1 MRQTTLISQINEVIP
16 GTTDF
21 NVNVTYNDET
31 ITVIAGNDFLQY
43 LALNYWEWSFFSQG
57 DTAAAWYSYLLAA
70 FNLYM
75 AEMSD
80 SYDRIYAA
88 LMKSYDPAANYSR
101 DEQQSHK
108 NTRTLL
114 HGKTATTTY
123 TNYQSEVSYA
133 SNVSA
138 DITTFDD
145 TNLRNKDKTSKEG
158 KDTTTLSGSV
168 AVANT
173 GTDTTTDTGLLA
185 DNERKVTG
193 LQRSSAAANLTE
205 EINMRL
211 HNDFLDIVL
220 QGFAD
225 RYLFLLA

>member
-1 MRQTTLISQINEVIP
+1 MRQTTQISQINEVIP

-21 NVNVTYNDET
+21 NVNVTYNDES

-145 TNLRNKDKTSKEG
+145 TNLRNKDKTSKGG

>member
-1 MRQTTLISQINEVIP
+1 MRQTTQINQINTIIP
-16 GTTDF
+16 GPTDF

-31 ITVIAGNDFLQY
+31 ITVITGNDFLQY
-43 LALNYWEWSFFSQG
+43 LALHYWEWSFFSQG
-57 DTAAAWYSYLLAA
+57 DSAAAWYSYLLAA

-80 SYDRIYAA
+80 SYDRIYAT

-123 TNYQSEVSYA
+123 TNYQSETAYA
-133 SNVSA
+133 SNVSS
-138 DITTFDD
+138 DVTTFDD
-145 TNLRNKDKTSKEG
+145 TFLRNKDKTTKGG

-168 AVANT
+168 ATADT

-193 LQRSSAAANLTE
+193 LQRAAAAENIQK
-205 EINMRL
+205 EIDMRL

>member
-1 MRQTTLISQINEVIP
+1 MRQTATIHDVISVVPAEH
-16 GTTDF
+16 DF
-21 NVNVTYNDET
+21 DVNVTYEGST
-31 ITVIAGNDFLQY
+31 VTVIEGGTFLQY
-43 LALNYWEWSFFSQG
+43 LAIMFDEWSFFCYG
-57 DTAAAWYSYLLAA
+57 NDAAAWYSYLL
-70 FNLYM
+70 NQYNMYM

-88 LMKSYDPAANYSR
+88 LMQAYDPTANYSR

-108 NTRTLL
+108 NTRTLQ

-133 SNVSA
+133 SNVTA
-138 DITTFDD
+138 DVTTFDD
-145 TNLRNKDKTSKEG
+145 TTLTPKDKTSKGG
-158 KDTTTLSGSV
+158 KDTTTVSGSV

-185 DNERKVTG
+185 DNVRKVTG

>member
-1 MRQTTLISQINEVIP
+1 MRQTTQISQINEVIP

-21 NVNVTYNDET
+21 NVNVTYNGTT
-31 ITVIAGNDFLQY
+31 ITVITGNDFLQY
-43 LALNYWEWSFFSQG
+43 LALQYWEWSFFSQG
-57 DTAAAWYSYLLAA
+57 DTAAAWYSCLLAA

-145 TNLRNKDKTSKEG
+145 TNLRNKDKTSKGG

-193 LQRSSAAANLTE
+193 LQRAAAASNIQQ
-205 EINMRL
+205 EIDMRL
-211 HNDFLDIVL
+211 HSDFLDIVL

>member
-1 MRQTTLISQINEVIP
+1 MRQTTQIYQILDVVP
-16 GTTDF
+16 GQGDF
-21 NVNVTYNDET
+21 DVKVTYEGST
-31 ITVIAGNDFLQY
+31 VTVISGGDFLQY
-43 LALNYWEWSFFSQG
+43 LALHYYEWSFFSKG
-57 DTAAAWYSYLLAA
+57 DDDATKYTYLRMA
-70 FNLYM
+70 FDMYM
-75 AEMSD
+75 TEMSD

-88 LMKSYDPAANYSR
+88 LMQAYDPTANYSR

-108 NTRTLL
+108 NTRTLQ

-133 SNVSA
+133 SNVTA
-138 DITTFDD
+138 DVTTFDD
-145 TNLRNKDKTSKEG
+145 TTLRNKDKTSKGG
-158 KDTTTLSGSV
+158 KDTTTVSGSV

-185 DNERKVTG
+185 DNVRKVTG

>member
-1 MRQTTLISQINEVIP
+1 MRQTTQISQIHEVVP
-16 GTTDF
+16 GPTDF

-31 ITVIAGNDFLQY
+31 ITVITGNDFLQY
-43 LALNYWEWSFFSQG
+43 LALQYWEWSFFSQG
-57 DTAAAWYSYLLAA
+57 DTAADWYTYLLAA
-70 FNLYM
+70 FNLFM

-80 SYDRIYAA
+80 SYNRIYAA
-88 LMKSYDPAANYSR
+88 LMKTYDPAANYSR

-114 HGKTATTTY
+114 HGNMKTTSY
-123 TNYQSEVSYA
+123 DNYQSEISYA

-138 DITTFDD
+138 DVTTFDD
-145 TNLRNKDKTSKEG
+145 TNLRNKDKTSKGG
-158 KDTTTLSGSV
+158 KDTTTLNGSV
-168 AVANT
+168 STADT

-193 LQRSSAAANLTE
+193 LQRAAAAENIQKELD
-205 EINMRL
+205 MRL

>member
-1 MRQTTLISQINEVIP
+1 MRQTTQISQINEVIP

-133 SNVSA
+133 SNVTS
-138 DITTFDD
+138 DVTTFDD
-145 TNLRNKDKTSKEG
+145 TTLTPKDKTSKGG
-158 KDTTTLSGSV
+158 KDTTTVSGSV

-211 HNDFLDIVL
+211 HSDFLDIVL

>member
-1 MRQTTLISQINEVIP
+1 MRQTTQISQIHEVVP
-16 GTTDF
+16 GATDF
-21 NVNVTYNDET
+21 NVNVTYNGET
-31 ITVIAGNDFLQY
+31 ITVIIGNDFLQY
-43 LALNYWEWSFFSQG
+43 LALQYWEWSFFSQG
-57 DTAAAWYSYLLAA
+57 DTAADWYTYLLAA

-80 SYDRIYAA
+80 NYDRIYAA

-114 HGKTATTTY
+114 HGNMKTTSY
-123 TNYQSEVSYA
+123 DNYQSETSYA
-133 SNVSA
+133 SNVSS
-138 DITTFDD
+138 DVTTFDD
-145 TNLRNKDKTSKEG
+145 TALRNKDKTSKGG

-168 AVANT
+168 ATAYT

-193 LQRSSAAANLTE
+193 LQRAAAAENIQKELD
-205 EINMRL
+205 MRL

>member
-1 MRQTTLISQINEVIP
+1 MRQTTQISQILDVVP
-16 GTTDF
+16 GEHDF
-21 NVNVTYNDET
+21 DVNVTYEGDT
-31 ITVIAGNDFLQY
+31 VTVISGGDFLQY
-43 LALNYWEWSFFSQG
+43 LALLYYEWSFFSKG
-57 DTAAAWYSYLLAA
+57 DDDTTKYTYLRMA
-70 FNLYM
+70 FDMYM
-75 AEMSD
+75 TEMSD

-88 LMKSYDPAANYSR
+88 LMQAYDPTANYSR

-108 NTRTLL
+108 NTRTLQ

-138 DITTFDD
+138 DVTTFDD
-145 TNLRNKDKTSKEG
+145 TNLRNKDKTSKGG

-185 DNERKVTG
+185 DNVRKVTG

-205 EINMRL
+205 ELQFRL

>member
-1 MRQTTLISQINEVIP
+1 MRQTTQISQINEVIP

-43 LALNYWEWSFFSQG
+43 LTLNYWEWSFFSQG

-75 AEMSD
+75 TEMSD

-123 TNYQSEVSYA
+123 TNYQSETSYA
-133 SNVSA
+133 SNVTS
-138 DITTFDD
+138 DVTTFDD
-145 TNLRNKDKTSKEG
+145 TNLTPRDKTSKGG
-158 KDTTTLSGSV
+158 KDTTTLNGSV
-168 AVANT
+168 LTADT

>member
-1 MRQTTLISQINEVIP
+1 MRQTTQISQIHEVIP
-16 GTTDF
+16 GATDF

-88 LMKSYDPAANYSR
+88 LMKSYDPTANYSR

-108 NTRTLL
+108 NTRTLQ

-145 TNLRNKDKTSKEG
+145 TNLRNKDKTSKGG

-193 LQRSSAAANLTE
+193 LQRAAAAENIQKELD
-205 EINMRL
+205 MRL

>member
-1 MRQTTLISQINEVIP
+1 MRQTTQISQISEVIP
-16 GTTDF
+16 GAADF

-108 NTRTLL
+108 NTRTML
-114 HGKTATTTY
+114 HGNMKTTSY
-123 TNYQSEVSYA
+123 DDYQSEISYA
-133 SNVSA
+133 SNVSS
-138 DITTFDD
+138 DVTTFDD
-145 TNLRNKDKTSKEG
+145 TTLTPKDKTSKGG

>member
-1 MRQTTLISQINEVIP
+1 MRQTTQISQINEVIP

-21 NVNVTYNDET
+21 NVNVTYNDEA

-123 TNYQSEVSYA
+123 TDYQSEVSYA
-133 SNVSA
+133 SNVTS
-138 DITTFDD
+138 DVTTFDD
-145 TNLRNKDKTSKEG
+145 TTLTPKDKTSKGG
-158 KDTTTLSGSV
+158 KDTTTVSGSV

>member
-1 MRQTTLISQINEVIP
+1 MRQTTQISQILDVVP
-16 GTTDF
+16 GEHDF
-21 NVNVTYNDET
+21 DVNVTYEGDT
-31 ITVIAGNDFLQY
+31 VTVISGGDFLQY
-43 LALNYWEWSFFSQG
+43 LGLLYYEWSFFSKG
-57 DTAAAWYSYLLAA
+57 DDDTTKYTYLRMA
-70 FNLYM
+70 FDMYM
-75 AEMSD
+75 TEMSD

-88 LMKSYDPAANYSR
+88 LMQAYDPTSNYSR

-108 NTRTLL
+108 NTRTLQ

-138 DITTFDD
+138 DVTTFDD
-145 TNLRNKDKTSKEG
+145 TNLRNKDKTSKGG
-158 KDTTTLSGSV
+158 KDTTTVSGSV

-185 DNERKVTG
+185 DNVRKVTG

-205 EINMRL
+205 ELQFRL
-211 HNDFLDIVL
+211 HNDFLGIVL

>member
-1 MRQTTLISQINEVIP
+1 MRQTTQISQIHEVIP
-16 GTTDF
+16 GPTDF

-31 ITVIAGNDFLQY
+31 ITVISGSDFVQY
-43 LALNYWEWSFFSQG
+43 LALHYWEWSFFSQG
-57 DTAAAWYSYLLAA
+57 DSAAAWYNYLLSA
-70 FNLYM
+70 FNLFM

-88 LMKSYDPAANYSR
+88 LMKTYDPAANYSR

-123 TNYQSEVSYA
+123 TNYQSEISYA
-133 SNVSA
+133 SHVSA
-138 DITTFDD
+138 DVTTFDD
-145 TNLRNKDKTSKEG
+145 TNLRNKDKTSKGG

-168 AVANT
+168 ATADT

-193 LQRSSAAANLTE
+193 LQRAAAASNIQQ
-205 EINMRL
+205 EIDMRL

>member
-1 MRQTTLISQINEVIP
+1 MRQTTQINQINTIIP
-16 GTTDF
+16 GPTDF

-31 ITVIAGNDFLQY
+31 ITVITGNDFLQY
-43 LALNYWEWSFFSQG
+43 LALHYWEWSFFSQG
-57 DTAAAWYSYLLAA
+57 DTAAAWYNYLLAA

-123 TNYQSEVSYA
+123 TNYQSETSYA
-133 SNVSA
+133 SNVSS
-138 DITTFDD
+138 DVTTFDD
-145 TNLRNKDKTSKEG
+145 TALRNKDKTSKGG

-168 AVANT
+168 ATADT

-193 LQRSSAAANLTE
+193 LQRAAAAENIQKELD
-205 EINMRL
+205 MRL

>member
-1 MRQTTLISQINEVIP
+1 MRQTTQISQILDVVP
-16 GTTDF
+16 GEHDF
-21 NVNVTYNDET
+21 DVNVTYEGDT
-31 ITVIAGNDFLQY
+31 VTVISGGDFLQY
-43 LALNYWEWSFFSQG
+43 LGLLYYEWSFFSKG
-57 DTAAAWYSYLLAA
+57 DDDTTKYTYLRMA
-70 FNLYM
+70 FDMYM
-75 AEMSD
+75 TEMSD

-88 LMKSYDPAANYSR
+88 LMQAYDPTANYSR

-108 NTRTLL
+108 NTRTLQ

-133 SNVSA
+133 SNVTTDA
-138 DITTFDD
+138 TTFDN
-145 TNLRNKDKTSKEG
+145 TNFRNKDKTSKGG
-158 KDTTTLSGSV
+158 KDTTTVSGSV

-185 DNERKVTG
+185 DNVRKVTG

-205 EINMRL
+205 ELQFRL

-225 RYLFLLA
+225 RYLFLLP

>member
-1 MRQTTLISQINEVIP
+1 MRQTTQISQINEVIP

-21 NVNVTYNDET
+21 NVNVTYNGET

-88 LMKSYDPAANYSR
+88 LMQAYDPTANYSR

-108 NTRTLL
+108 NTRTLQ

-138 DITTFDD
+138 DVTTFDD
-145 TNLRNKDKTSKEG
+145 SNLRNKDKTSKGG

-185 DNERKVTG
+185 DNVRKVTG

>member
-1 MRQTTLISQINEVIP
+1 MRQTTQISQINTIIP
-16 GTTDF
+16 GPTDF

-31 ITVIAGNDFLQY
+31 ITVITGNDFLQY
-43 LALNYWEWSFFSQG
+43 LALQYWEWSFFSQG
-57 DTAAAWYSYLLAA
+57 DTAAAWYNYLLAA

-108 NTRTLL
+108 NTRTML

-123 TNYQSEVSYA
+123 NNYQSEISYA

-138 DITTFDD
+138 DVTTFDD
-145 TNLRNKDKTSKEG
+145 TNLRNKDKTSKGG

-168 AVANT
+168 ATADT

-193 LQRSSAAANLTE
+193 LQRAAAAENIQK
-205 EINMRL
+205 EIDMRL

>member
-1 MRQTTLISQINEVIP
+1 MRQTTQISQIVDVIP
-16 GTTDF
+16 GEGDF
-21 NVNVTYNDET
+21 DLTVNYEGSD
-31 ITVIAGNDFLQY
+31 ITVISGSAIREQLSLQFY
-43 LALNYWEWSFFSQG
+43 EWSFFSKG
-57 DTAAAWYSYLLAA
+57 DDAATWYTYLRYAWQ
-70 FNLYM
+70 LYT

-80 SYDRIYAA
+80 TYDRIYAA
-88 LMKSYDPAANYSR
+88 LMQAYDPTANYNR

-108 NTRTLL
+108 NTRTLQ

-133 SNVSA
+133 SNVTA
-138 DITTFDD
+138 DVTTFDD
-145 TNLRNKDKTSKEG
+145 TTLRNKDKTSKGG
-158 KDTTTLSGSV
+158 KDTTTVSGSV

-173 GTDTTTDTGLLA
+173 GRDTTTDTGLLA
-185 DNERKVTG
+185 DNIRKVTG

-205 EINMRL
+205 ELQFRL

>member
-1 MRQTTLISQINEVIP
+1 MRQTTQISQIFDVVP
-16 GTTDF
+16 GEHDF
-21 NVNVTYNDET
+21 DVNVTYEGS
-31 ITVIAGNDFLQY
+31 TVNVISGGDFLQY
-43 LALNYWEWSFFSQG
+43 MALLYYEWSFFSKG
-57 DTAAAWYSYLLAA
+57 DDDTTKYTYLRMA
-70 FNLYM
+70 FDMYM
-75 AEMSD
+75 TEMSD

-88 LMKSYDPAANYSR
+88 LMQAYDPTANYSR

-108 NTRTLL
+108 NTRTLQ

-133 SNVSA
+133 SNVSS
-138 DITTFDD
+138 DVTTFDD
-145 TNLRNKDKTSKEG
+145 TTLKPKDKTSKGG
-158 KDTTTLSGSV
+158 KDTTTVSGSV

-185 DNERKVTG
+185 DNVRKVTG

-205 EINMRL
+205 ELQLRL

-225 RYLFLLA
+225 RYLFLLP

>member
-1 MRQTTLISQINEVIP
+1 MRQTTQISQINEVIP

-21 NVNVTYNDET
+21 NVNVAYNDET

-108 NTRTLL
+108 NTRTML

-123 TNYQSEVSYA
+123 TDYQSEVNYA
-133 SNVSA
+133 SHVAS
-138 DITTFDD
+138 DVTTFDD
-145 TNLRNKDKTSKEG
+145 TTLTPKDKTSKGG
-158 KDTTTLSGSV
+158 KDTTTVSGSV

-193 LQRSSAAANLTE
+193 LQRAAAAANLTE

>member
-1 MRQTTLISQINEVIP
+1 MRQTTQISQILDVVP
-16 GTTDF
+16 GEHDF
-21 NVNVTYNDET
+21 DVTVTYEGDT
-31 ITVIAGNDFLQY
+31 VTVISGGDFLQY
-43 LALNYWEWSFFSQG
+43 LALLYYEWSFFSKGG
-57 DTAAAWYSYLLAA
+57 DDTTKYTYLRMA
-70 FNLYM
+70 FDMYM

-88 LMKSYDPAANYSR
+88 LMQAYDPTANYSR

-108 NTRTLL
+108 NTRTLQ

-138 DITTFDD
+138 DVTTFDD
-145 TNLRNKDKTSKEG
+145 TTLRNKDKTSKGG
-158 KDTTTLSGSV
+158 KDTTTVSGSV

-185 DNERKVTG
+185 DNVRKVTG

-205 EINMRL
+205 ELQFRL

>member
-1 MRQTTLISQINEVIP
+1 MRQTTQISQINEVIP

-108 NTRTLL
+108 NTRTLQ

-133 SNVSA
+133 SNVTS
-138 DITTFDD
+138 DVTTFDD
-145 TNLRNKDKTSKEG
+145 TTLTPKDKTSKGG

-168 AVANT
+168 AVANS

>member
-1 MRQTTLISQINEVIP
+1 MRQTTQISQINEVIP

-123 TNYQSEVSYA
+123 TNYQSEISYA
-133 SNVSA
+133 SNVTS
-138 DITTFDD
+138 DVTTFDD
-145 TNLRNKDKTSKEG
+145 TTLTPKDKTSKGG